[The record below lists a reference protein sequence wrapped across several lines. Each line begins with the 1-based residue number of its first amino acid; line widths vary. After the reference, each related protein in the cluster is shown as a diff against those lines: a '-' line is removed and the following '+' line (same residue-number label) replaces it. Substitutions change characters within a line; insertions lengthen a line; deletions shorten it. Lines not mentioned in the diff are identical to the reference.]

1 MADGESVED
10 QLDDLRTQW
19 IELSDE
25 IAPNISPIGEA
36 PGLIRGKLVDLVEA
50 NDADRIGARFRP
62 PAPPVRSDRRGK
74 ATIPNRPHLIV
85 IIWHCPARQRRV
97 PRPGLPVGA
106 GVPGDRHRDGPVSWV
121 LDPRGPW
128 PGEPRRGQRLFAVE
142 AVVWLSVPT
151 IHQVPPLPC
160 PVRCPAAVSEAK

>member
-97 PRPGLPVGA
+97 PRPGLPT
-106 GVPGDRHRDGPVSWV
+106 DRP
-121 LDPRGPW
+121 PW
-128 PGEPRRGQRLFAVE
+128 PPASSAQWCRRTTVWNTRHPHRL
-142 AVVWLSVPT
+142 
-151 IHQVPPLPC
+151 
-160 PVRCPAAVSEAK
+160 

>member
-50 NDADRIGARFRP
+50 NDADPDDDIGARFR
-62 PAPPVRSDRRGK
+62 RLHRRFDQ
-74 ATIPNRPHLIV
+74 T
-85 IIWHCPARQRRV
+85 
-97 PRPGLPVGA
+97 GA
-106 GVPGDRHRDGPVSWV
+106 GR
-121 LDPRGPW
+121 
-128 PGEPRRGQRLFAVE
+128 
-142 AVVWLSVPT
+142 
-151 IHQVPPLPC
+151 PPS
-160 PVRCPAAVSEAK
+160 RIAHT

>member
-50 NDADRIGARFRP
+50 NDADLHRRP
-62 PAPPVRSDRRGK
+62 VSPACTAGSVR
-74 ATIPNRPHLIV
+74 
-85 IIWHCPARQRRV
+85 PAREGHHPESPTPDRDHLALSRTTA
-97 PRPGLPVGA
+97 PSTATWAPGGC
-106 GVPGDRHRDGPVSWV
+106 GCTG
-121 LDPRGPW
+121 
-128 PGEPRRGQRLFAVE
+128 
-142 AVVWLSVPT
+142 
-151 IHQVPPLPC
+151 
-160 PVRCPAAVSEAK
+160 

>member
-85 IIWHCPARQRRV
+85 IIWPVPHDSAEYRDLGSRWVRVYRVIDTVMAR
-97 PRPGLPVGA
+97 
-106 GVPGDRHRDGPVSWV
+106 
-121 LDPRGPW
+121 
-128 PGEPRRGQRLFAVE
+128 
-142 AVVWLSVPT
+142 
-151 IHQVPPLPC
+151 
-160 PVRCPAAVSEAK
+160 